1 MANIFDEVQ
10 EILIGQKLCSL
21 RVGYGSQLRLGL
33 GEKIFYKNPKLK
45 GKFYGEWDIV
55 SDSCVWR
62 VVIEEKILCGYGDE
76 IKYCNEIF
84 ESIQL
89 DRIRD
94 ILQITPMDFRIVFET
109 GIRIDYLCESVNGTV
124 LSIFDDKNKV
134 VFELTL
140 DGWIKSS
147 SDKIFGEL
155 TELES
160 ILSEHSEKC
169 QERWE
174 NLISVIET
182 ENQCKDC
189 FYFRGITG
197 GFYFWDYGICSNEK
211 SKNDGTLVN
220 VESGC
225 EFFNKLK
232 DIMKEKQK

>member
-1 MANIFDEVQ
+1 MANIFDEVRG
-10 EILIGQKLCSL
+10 ILISQQSCFL
-21 RVGYGSQLRLGL
+21 RVGYGSQIKVGL
-33 GEKIFYKNPKLK
+33 GEKIFYNSPKLK

-62 VVIEEKILCGYGDE
+62 VVKEEKILCGYGDE
-76 IKYCNEIF
+76 IKYCNEVF

-89 DRIRD
+89 DRIKD
-94 ILQITPMDFRIVFET
+94 ILQITPMDFSIVFET
-109 GIRIDYLCESVNGTV
+109 GLRIDYLCESTDGTV
-124 LSIFDDKNKV
+124 LSIFDNKNKV

-147 SDKIFGEL
+147 SNESFGKL

-160 ILSEHSEKC
+160 ILSQHSEEC
-169 QERWE
+169 QNRWE
-174 NLISVIET
+174 AFISVNESN
-182 ENQCKDC
+182 NQCMDC

-211 SKNDGTLVN
+211 SKFDGKLVN

-225 EFFNKLK
+225 CSFNQLK
-232 DIMKEKQK
+232 DIYERT